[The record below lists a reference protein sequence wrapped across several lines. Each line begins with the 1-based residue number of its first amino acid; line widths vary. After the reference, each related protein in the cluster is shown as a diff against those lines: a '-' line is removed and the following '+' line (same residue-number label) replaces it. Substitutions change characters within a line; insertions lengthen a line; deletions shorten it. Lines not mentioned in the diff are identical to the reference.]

1 MVRRKQQPPL
11 TAAQS
16 ILVEQNMRLVHKI
29 ANQLF
34 RAFHRQNRILDY
46 DDAVQYGMIGLIR
59 AVQLHDGKSSAF
71 STYAWPAIKS
81 HILRGADQTLSMVHV
96 PQGVLK
102 DRRKRLRGEPYKSKD
117 EYIDRAE
124 YAMGMSPLSDH
135 EPDRDE
141 PVDASEL
148 EAALGRLGKD
158 DERILRSHYG
168 LDGQPKPLA
177 HLARNRHVSRER
189 LRQRKEHA
197 LGELREMMG

>member
-81 HILRGADQTLSMVHV
+81 HILRGADQTLSMVHI

-102 DRRKRLRGEPYKSKD
+102 DRRKRLRGESYKSKD
-117 EYIDRAE
+117 EYINRAE
-124 YAMGMSPLSDH
+124 SAMGMLPLSDH

-141 PVDASEL
+141 PVDTSEL
-148 EAALGRLGKD
+148 DAALGRLGKD
-158 DERILRSHYG
+158 DEKILRSHYG
-168 LDGQPKPLA
+168 LDGQPRPLA
-177 HLARNRHVSRER
+177 HLARNRNVSRER

>member
-1 MVRRKQQPPL
+1 MVARQKQPPL

-16 ILVEQNMRLVHKI
+16 TLVEKNIRLVHKI

-46 DDAVQYGMIGLIR
+46 DDAVQYGILGLIR

-102 DRRKRLRGEPYKSKD
+102 DRRKRLRGEEYKSKD

-124 YAMGMSPLSDH
+124 SAMALSQLNGH
-135 EPDRDE
+135 EPDGDE
-141 PVDASEL
+141 PVDNSDL
-148 EAALGRLGKD
+148 EAALARLSKD
-158 DERILRSHYG
+158 DEKILRSHFG
-168 LDGQPKPLA
+168 LDGEPRKLA
-177 HLARNRHVSRER
+177 HLARNRKLSRER
-189 LRQRKEHA
+189 LRQIKERA
-197 LGELREMMG
+197 LAALRELMR